1 MVSWLEAT
9 PTRATR
15 HFESVKSVVEIDFFS
30 VISAT
35 RFYYRLAKILLIL

>member
-1 MVSWLEAT
+1 MIVAGSHSHKDDTSLPNPCHPWLKL
-9 PTRATR
+9 P
-15 HFESVKSVVEIDFFS
+15 FFS